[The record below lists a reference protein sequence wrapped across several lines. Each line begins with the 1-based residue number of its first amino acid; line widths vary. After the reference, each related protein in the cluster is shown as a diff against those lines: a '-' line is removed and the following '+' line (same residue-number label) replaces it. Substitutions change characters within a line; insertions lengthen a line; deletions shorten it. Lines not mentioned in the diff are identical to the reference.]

1 MYTGKYFIEKL
12 GMKEHPEGGYY
23 KEHLKSDVVLEDG
36 KKLWSSTYF
45 LFNNRDVSHFHRL
58 KSDEIWYY
66 HSGVPLII
74 YIIYKDGKLERVKMG
89 LDIERGEQPQ
99 ILLPKGTIFGAT
111 MDGTGYTL
119 MSCMVSP
126 GFTFEEFELLEREEL
141 LKEYPQHE
149 LIIKRLTF

>member
-1 MYTGKYFIEKL
+1 MYTGKYFIEKF

-23 KEHLKSDVVLEDG
+23 KEYLKSEEILENG
-36 KKLWSSTYF
+36 KRLWSSTYF
-45 LFNNRDVSHFHRL
+45 LFKDRDVSCFHRL

-66 HSGVPLII
+66 HSGSPLTV
-74 YIIYKDGKLERVKMG
+74 YIIQNGELERVKMG
-89 LDIERGEQPQ
+89 LDVERGEQPQ
-99 ILLPKGTIFGAT
+99 VLLPAGSIFGAT

-126 GFTFEEFELLEREEL
+126 GFTFEDFELIDREQL

-149 LIIKRLTF
+149 LIIKRLTK